1 MSNNINSENLSDSK
15 ANNNKVKNENSSN
28 NSDKKSAK
36 PFNAIFYCETCKRT
50 PLLVFSEKSP
60 KILKYCQNNKK
71 AELINPSNLLN
82 MINIKHGKKK
92 DSLKDSQNINDN
104 NVHPEEFICVSH
116 GKEFINYCEDCSK
129 NICYSCSKEHFRHKL
144 IYFSHLLP
152 SNKDIREGNKILTEM
167 KRDLEKFKNSSKEII
182 KICESLIS
190 VKEIILNNLKL
201 AIDFKKLNF
210 YSIVNY
216 KNLLKTKIKLIE
228 KPYTIINPLTEIN
241 LKILKS
247 IQNNFESYLHEAGTN
262 INNNDFVN
270 LDNSYKNFMDIINE
284 SFDLNK
290 YNNNNININ
299 KIDNN
304 IDNSKEKNVNIKNK
318 IVHENMNNK
327 NVNNYLNLYIN
338 NDITFPFIN
347 NSNFEN
353 IKNIPNKIID
363 LPINNNINNINNNS
377 NPLIS
382 YFLQYEKSTIMNIND
397 INFIINLISSK
408 LGKKIKKLYLC
419 YTASKDGDSAEI
431 FHNKCDF
438 FKNIIVLIKSKI
450 GKKFG
455 GFSEESWA
463 VNTENPIYKKDKNA
477 FIFSLDN
484 YRSYNITKPENAL
497 YCGKKLGP
505 IYGFGEIFIPN
516 NFFTNPSHCNEKEV
530 YKYINFL
537 GNACIED
544 NEPLSGEKE
553 FFVEEIEVYKV
564 DF

>member
-1 MSNNINSENLSDSK
+1 MSNNNIAENIADAKINNIKGKSENSLK
-15 ANNNKVKNENSSN
+15 KN
-28 NSDKKSAK
+28 DKKIEK
-36 PFNAIFYCETCKRT
+36 PFNAIFYCENCKRI

-60 KILKYCQNNKK
+60 KILKYCQNDKK
-71 AELINPSNLLN
+71 AELINPNNLLN

-92 DSLKDSQNINDN
+92 DSLKDNPNINDN
-104 NVHPEEFICVSH
+104 YIYPEEFVCVSH

-129 NICYSCSKEHFRHKL
+129 NICYSCSKEHFKHNL

-228 KPYTIINPLTEIN
+228 KPYTIINPLSEIN

-247 IQNNFESYLHEAGTN
+247 IQKNFESNIQEEGFN
-262 INNNDFVN
+262 INNDIAY
-270 LDNSYKNFMDIINE
+270 LKNSYKNFMDIINE

-290 YNNNNININ
+290 DNNNNSLN
-299 KIDNN
+299 KIENN
-304 IDNSKEKNVNIKNK
+304 NDISKEKNISTKNK
-318 IVHENMNNK
+318 IIKQENMNN
-327 NVNNYLNLYIN
+327 NSVNNFLNLYIK

-347 NSNFEN
+347 NPNLDTMKS
-353 IKNIPNKIID
+353 IKNKIID
-363 LPINNNINNINNNS
+363 LPINNNNNS
-377 NPLIS
+377 NSLIS
-382 YFLQYEKSTIMNIND
+382 YFSQYEKSTIMDIND

-419 YTASKDGDSAEI
+419 YTASKDGDSAEV

-438 FKNIIVLIKSKI
+438 IKNIIVLIKSKN

-455 GFSEESWA
+455 GFSTESWE
-463 VNTENPIYKKDKNA
+463 VNTENQIYKKDKNA
-477 FIFSLDN
+477 FIFSLDKYN
-484 YRSYNITKPENAL
+484 SYKIVKPEKAL
-497 YCGKKLGP
+497 YCGKRLGP
-505 IYGFGEIFIPN
+505 IYGTGEIFIAN
-516 NFFTNPSHCNEKEV
+516 NFFKNPSYCNEKEV
-530 YKYINFL
+530 YKSLNFL
-537 GNACIED
+537 GNANIGD

>member
-1 MSNNINSENLSDSK
+1 MSNNNIAENIADARINNIKGKSENSLK
-15 ANNNKVKNENSSN
+15 KN
-28 NSDKKSAK
+28 DKKIEK
-36 PFNAIFYCETCKRT
+36 PFNAIFYCENCKRI

-60 KILKYCQNNKK
+60 KILKYCQNDKK
-71 AELINPSNLLN
+71 AELINPNNLLN

-92 DSLKDSQNINDN
+92 DSLKDNPNINDN
-104 NVHPEEFICVSH
+104 YICPEEFVCVSH

-129 NICYSCSKEHFRHKL
+129 NICYSCSKEHFKHNL

-228 KPYTIINPLTEIN
+228 KPYTIINPLSEIN

-247 IQNNFESYLHEAGTN
+247 IQKNFESNIQEEGFN
-262 INNNDFVN
+262 INNDIAY
-270 LDNSYKNFMDIINE
+270 LKNSYKNFMDIINE

-290 YNNNNININ
+290 DNNNNSLN
-299 KIDNN
+299 KIENN
-304 IDNSKEKNVNIKNK
+304 NDISKEKNISAKNK
-318 IVHENMNNK
+318 IIKQENMNN
-327 NVNNYLNLYIN
+327 NSVNNFLNLYIK

-347 NSNFEN
+347 NPNLDTMKS
-353 IKNIPNKIID
+353 IQNKIID
-363 LPINNNINNINNNS
+363 LPINNNNNS
-377 NPLIS
+377 NSLIS
-382 YFLQYEKSTIMNIND
+382 YFSQYEKSTIMDIND

-419 YTASKDGDSAEI
+419 YTASKDGDSAEV

-438 FKNIIVLIKSKI
+438 IKNIIVLIKSKN

-455 GFSEESWA
+455 GFSTESWE
-463 VNTENPIYKKDKNA
+463 VNTENQIYKKDKNA
-477 FIFSLDN
+477 FIFSLDKYN
-484 YRSYNITKPENAL
+484 SYKIVKPEKAL
-497 YCGKKLGP
+497 YCGKRLGP
-505 IYGFGEIFIPN
+505 IYGTGEIFIAN
-516 NFFTNPSHCNEKEV
+516 NFFKNPSYCNEKEV
-530 YKYINFL
+530 YKSLNFL
-537 GNACIED
+537 GNANIGD

-553 FFVEEIEVYKV
+553 FLVEEIEVYKV

>member
-1 MSNNINSENLSDSK
+1 MSNNNIAENIADAKIKNIKGKSENSLK
-15 ANNNKVKNENSSN
+15 KN
-28 NSDKKSAK
+28 DKKIEK
-36 PFNAIFYCETCKRT
+36 PFNAIFYCENCKRI

-60 KILKYCQNNKK
+60 KILKFCQNDKK
-71 AELINPSNLLN
+71 AELINPNNLLN
-82 MINIKHGKKK
+82 MINIKHGRKK
-92 DSLKDSQNINDN
+92 DNLKDNPNINDN
-104 NVHPEEFICVSH
+104 YICPEEFVCVSH

-129 NICYSCSKEHFRHKL
+129 NICYSCSKEHFKHNL

-228 KPYTIINPLTEIN
+228 KPYTIINPLSEIN

-247 IQNNFESYLHEAGTN
+247 IQKNFESNIQEEGFN
-262 INNNDFVN
+262 INNDIAY
-270 LDNSYKNFMDIINE
+270 LKNSYKNFMDIINE

-290 YNNNNININ
+290 DNNNNSLN
-299 KIDNN
+299 KIENN
-304 IDNSKEKNVNIKNK
+304 NDISKEKNISTKNK
-318 IVHENMNNK
+318 ITIKQENMNN
-327 NVNNYLNLYIN
+327 NSVNNFLNFYIK

-347 NSNFEN
+347 NPNLDTMKS
-353 IKNIPNKIID
+353 IQNKIID
-363 LPINNNINNINNNS
+363 LPINNNNNNS
-377 NPLIS
+377 NSLIS
-382 YFLQYEKSTIMNIND
+382 YFSQYEKSTIMDIND

-419 YTASKDGDSAEI
+419 YTASKDGDSAEV

-438 FKNIIVLIKSKI
+438 IKNIIVLIKSKN

-455 GFSEESWA
+455 GFSTESWE
-463 VNTENPIYKKDKNA
+463 VNTENQIYKKDKNA
-477 FIFSLDN
+477 FIFSLDKYN
-484 YRSYNITKPENAL
+484 SYKIVKPEKAL
-497 YCGKKLGP
+497 YCGKRLGP
-505 IYGFGEIFIPN
+505 IYGTGEIFIAN
-516 NFFTNPSHCNEKEV
+516 NFFKNPSYCNEKEV
-530 YKYINFL
+530 YKSLNFL
-537 GNACIED
+537 GNANIGD

-553 FFVEEIEVYKV
+553 FLVEEIEVYKV

>member
-1 MSNNINSENLSDSK
+1 MSNNNIAENIADAKINNIKGKSENSLK
-15 ANNNKVKNENSSN
+15 KN
-28 NSDKKSAK
+28 DKKIEK
-36 PFNAIFYCETCKRT
+36 PFNAIFYCENCKRI

-60 KILKYCQNNKK
+60 KILKYCQNDKK
-71 AELINPSNLLN
+71 AELINPNNLLN

-92 DSLKDSQNINDN
+92 DSLKDNPNINDN
-104 NVHPEEFICVSH
+104 YIYPEEFVCVSH

-129 NICYSCSKEHFRHKL
+129 NICYSCSKEHFKHNL

-228 KPYTIINPLTEIN
+228 KPYTIINPLSEIN

-247 IQNNFESYLHEAGTN
+247 IQKNFESNIQEEGFN
-262 INNNDFVN
+262 INNDIAY
-270 LDNSYKNFMDIINE
+270 LKNSYKNFMDIINE

-290 YNNNNININ
+290 DNNNNSLN
-299 KIDNN
+299 KIENN
-304 IDNSKEKNVNIKNK
+304 NDISKEKNISTKNK
-318 IVHENMNNK
+318 IIKQENMNN
-327 NVNNYLNLYIN
+327 NSVNNFLNLYIK

-347 NSNFEN
+347 NPNLDAMKS
-353 IKNIPNKIID
+353 IQNKIID
-363 LPINNNINNINNNS
+363 LPINNNNNNS
-377 NPLIS
+377 NSLIS
-382 YFLQYEKSTIMNIND
+382 YFSQYEKSTIMDIND

-419 YTASKDGDSAEI
+419 YTASKDGDSAEV

-438 FKNIIVLIKSKI
+438 IKNIIVLIKSKN

-455 GFSEESWA
+455 GFSTESWE
-463 VNTENPIYKKDKNA
+463 VNTENQIYKKDKNA
-477 FIFSLDN
+477 FIFSLDKYN
-484 YRSYNITKPENAL
+484 SYKIVKPEKAL
-497 YCGKKLGP
+497 YCGKRLGP
-505 IYGFGEIFIPN
+505 IYGTGEIFIAN
-516 NFFTNPSHCNEKEV
+516 NFFKNPSYCNEKEV
-530 YKYINFL
+530 YKSLNFL
-537 GNACIED
+537 GNANIGD

>member
-1 MSNNINSENLSDSK
+1 MSNNNIAENIADAKINNIKGKSENSLK
-15 ANNNKVKNENSSN
+15 KN
-28 NSDKKSAK
+28 DKKIEK
-36 PFNAIFYCETCKRT
+36 PFNAIFYCENCKRI

-60 KILKYCQNNKK
+60 KILKYCQNDKK
-71 AELINPSNLLN
+71 AELINPNNLLN

-92 DSLKDSQNINDN
+92 DSLKDNPNINDN
-104 NVHPEEFICVSH
+104 YIYPEEFVCVSH

-129 NICYSCSKEHFRHKL
+129 NICYSCSKEHFKHNL

-228 KPYTIINPLTEIN
+228 KPYTIINPLSEIN

-247 IQNNFESYLHEAGTN
+247 IQKNFESNIQEEGFN
-262 INNNDFVN
+262 INNDIAY
-270 LDNSYKNFMDIINE
+270 LKNSYKNFMDIINE

-290 YNNNNININ
+290 DNNNNIN
-299 KIDNN
+299 KIENN
-304 IDNSKEKNVNIKNK
+304 NDISKEKNISTKNK
-318 IVHENMNNK
+318 IIKQENMNN
-327 NVNNYLNLYIN
+327 NSVNNFLNLYIK

-347 NSNFEN
+347 NPNLDTMKS
-353 IKNIPNKIID
+353 IQNKIID
-363 LPINNNINNINNNS
+363 LPINNNNNNNNNNS
-377 NPLIS
+377 NSLIS
-382 YFLQYEKSTIMNIND
+382 YFSQYEKSTIMDIND

-419 YTASKDGDSAEI
+419 YTASKDGDSAEV

-438 FKNIIVLIKSKI
+438 IKNIIVLIKSKN

-455 GFSEESWA
+455 GFSTESWE
-463 VNTENPIYKKDKNA
+463 VNTENQIYKKDKNA
-477 FIFSLDN
+477 FIFSLDKYN
-484 YRSYNITKPENAL
+484 SYKIVKPEKAL
-497 YCGKKLGP
+497 YCGKRLGP
-505 IYGFGEIFIPN
+505 IYGTGEIFIAN
-516 NFFTNPSHCNEKEV
+516 NFFKNPSYCNEKEV
-530 YKYINFL
+530 YKSLNFL
-537 GNACIED
+537 GNANIGD

>member
-1 MSNNINSENLSDSK
+1 MSNNNIAENIADARINNT
-15 ANNNKVKNENSSN
+15 KVKSENSSKK
-28 NSDKKSAK
+28 SDKKIEK
-36 PFNAIFYCETCKRT
+36 PFNAIFYCENCKRI

-60 KILKYCQNNKK
+60 KILKYCQNDKK
-71 AELINPSNLLN
+71 AELINPNNLLN

-92 DSLKDSQNINDN
+92 DSLKDNPNINDN
-104 NVHPEEFICVSH
+104 YIYPEEFVCVSH

-129 NICYSCSKEHFRHKL
+129 NICYSCSKEHFKHNL

-228 KPYTIINPLTEIN
+228 KPYTIINPLSEIN

-247 IQNNFESYLHEAGTN
+247 IQKNFESNIQEEGFN
-262 INNNDFVN
+262 INNDIAY
-270 LDNSYKNFMDIINE
+270 LKNSYKNFMDIINE

-290 YNNNNININ
+290 DNNNNSLN
-299 KIDNN
+299 KIENN
-304 IDNSKEKNVNIKNK
+304 NDISKEKNISTKNK
-318 IVHENMNNK
+318 IIKQENMNN
-327 NVNNYLNLYIN
+327 NSVNNFLNLYIK

-347 NSNFEN
+347 NPNLDTMKS
-353 IKNIPNKIID
+353 IQNKIID
-363 LPINNNINNINNNS
+363 LPINNNNNNS
-377 NPLIS
+377 NSLIS
-382 YFLQYEKSTIMNIND
+382 YFSQYEKSTIMDIND

-419 YTASKDGDSAEI
+419 YTASKDGDSAEV

-438 FKNIIVLIKSKI
+438 IKNIIVLIKSKN

-455 GFSEESWA
+455 GFSTESWE
-463 VNTENPIYKKDKNA
+463 VNTENQIYKKDKNA
-477 FIFSLDN
+477 FIFSLDKYN
-484 YRSYNITKPENAL
+484 SYKIVKPEKAL
-497 YCGKKLGP
+497 YCGKRLGP
-505 IYGFGEIFIPN
+505 IYGTGEIFIAN
-516 NFFTNPSHCNEKEV
+516 NFFKNPSYCNEKEV
-530 YKYINFL
+530 YKSLNFL
-537 GNACIED
+537 GNANIED

>member
-1 MSNNINSENLSDSK
+1 MSNNNIAENIADAKINNIKGKSENSLK
-15 ANNNKVKNENSSN
+15 KN
-28 NSDKKSAK
+28 DKKIEK
-36 PFNAIFYCETCKRT
+36 PFNAIFYCENCKRI

-60 KILKYCQNNKK
+60 KILKYCQNDKK
-71 AELINPSNLLN
+71 AELINPNNLLN

-92 DSLKDSQNINDN
+92 DSLKDNPNINDN
-104 NVHPEEFICVSH
+104 YIYPEEFVCVSH

-129 NICYSCSKEHFRHKL
+129 NICYSCSKEHFKHNL

-216 KNLLKTKIKLIE
+216 KDLLKTKIKLIE
-228 KPYTIINPLTEIN
+228 KPYTIINPLSEIN

-247 IQNNFESYLHEAGTN
+247 IQKNFESNIQEEGFN
-262 INNNDFVN
+262 INNDIAY
-270 LDNSYKNFMDIINE
+270 LKNSYKNFMDIINE

-290 YNNNNININ
+290 DNNNNNSLN
-299 KIDNN
+299 KIENN
-304 IDNSKEKNVNIKNK
+304 NDISKEKNISTKNK
-318 IVHENMNNK
+318 IIKQENMNN
-327 NVNNYLNLYIN
+327 NSVNNFLNLYIK

-347 NSNFEN
+347 NPNLDTMKS
-353 IKNIPNKIID
+353 IQNKIID
-363 LPINNNINNINNNS
+363 LPINNNNNNS
-377 NPLIS
+377 NSLIS
-382 YFLQYEKSTIMNIND
+382 YFSQYEKSTIMDIND

-419 YTASKDGDSAEI
+419 YTASKDGDSAEV

-438 FKNIIVLIKSKI
+438 IKNIIVLIKSKN

-455 GFSEESWA
+455 GFSTESWE
-463 VNTENPIYKKDKNA
+463 VNTENQIYKKDKNA
-477 FIFSLDN
+477 FIFSLDKYN
-484 YRSYNITKPENAL
+484 SYKIVKPEKAL
-497 YCGKKLGP
+497 YCGKRLGP
-505 IYGFGEIFIPN
+505 IYGTGEIFIAN
-516 NFFTNPSHCNEKEV
+516 NFFKNPSYCYEKEV
-530 YKYINFL
+530 YKSLNFL
-537 GNACIED
+537 GNANIED
-544 NEPLSGEKE
+544 NGPLSGEKE

>member
-1 MSNNINSENLSDSK
+1 MSNNNIAENIADAKINNIKGKSENSLK
-15 ANNNKVKNENSSN
+15 KN
-28 NSDKKSAK
+28 DKKIEK
-36 PFNAIFYCETCKRT
+36 PFNAIFYCENCKRI

-60 KILKYCQNNKK
+60 KILKYCQNDKK
-71 AELINPSNLLN
+71 AELINPNNLLN

-92 DSLKDSQNINDN
+92 DSLKDNPNINDN
-104 NVHPEEFICVSH
+104 YIYPEEFVCVSH

-129 NICYSCSKEHFRHKL
+129 NICYSCSKEHFKHNL

-228 KPYTIINPLTEIN
+228 KPYTIINPLSEIN

-247 IQNNFESYLHEAGTN
+247 IQKNFESNIQEEGFN
-262 INNNDFVN
+262 INNDIAY
-270 LDNSYKNFMDIINE
+270 LKNSYKNFMDIINE

-290 YNNNNININ
+290 DNNNNSLN
-299 KIDNN
+299 KIENN
-304 IDNSKEKNVNIKNK
+304 NDISKEKNISTKNK
-318 IVHENMNNK
+318 IIKQENMNN
-327 NVNNYLNLYIN
+327 NSVNNFLNLYIK

-347 NSNFEN
+347 NPNLDTMKS
-353 IKNIPNKIID
+353 IQNKIID
-363 LPINNNINNINNNS
+363 LPINNNNNS
-377 NPLIS
+377 NSLIS
-382 YFLQYEKSTIMNIND
+382 YFSQYEKSTIMDIND

-419 YTASKDGDSAEI
+419 YTASKDGDSAEV

-438 FKNIIVLIKSKI
+438 IKNIIVLIKSKN

-455 GFSEESWA
+455 GFSTESWE
-463 VNTENPIYKKDKNA
+463 VNTENQIYKKDKNA
-477 FIFSLDN
+477 FIFSLDKYN
-484 YRSYNITKPENAL
+484 SYKIVKPEKAL
-497 YCGKKLGP
+497 YCGKRLGP
-505 IYGFGEIFIPN
+505 IYGTGEIFIAN
-516 NFFTNPSHCNEKEV
+516 NFFKNPSYCNEKEV
-530 YKYINFL
+530 YKSLNFL
-537 GNACIED
+537 GNANIGD

>member
-1 MSNNINSENLSDSK
+1 MSNNNIAENIADAKINNIKGKSENSLK
-15 ANNNKVKNENSSN
+15 KN
-28 NSDKKSAK
+28 DKKIEK
-36 PFNAIFYCETCKRT
+36 PFNAIFYCENCKRI

-60 KILKYCQNNKK
+60 KILKYCQNDKK
-71 AELINPSNLLN
+71 AELINPNNLLN

-92 DSLKDSQNINDN
+92 DSLKDNPNINDN
-104 NVHPEEFICVSH
+104 YIYPEEFVCVSH

-129 NICYSCSKEHFRHKL
+129 NICYSCSKEHFKHNL

-228 KPYTIINPLTEIN
+228 KPYTIINPLSEIN

-247 IQNNFESYLHEAGTN
+247 IQKNFESNIQEEGFN
-262 INNNDFVN
+262 INNDIAY
-270 LDNSYKNFMDIINE
+270 LKNSYKNFMDIINE

-290 YNNNNININ
+290 DNNNNSLN
-299 KIDNN
+299 KIENN
-304 IDNSKEKNVNIKNK
+304 NDISKEKNISTKNK
-318 IVHENMNNK
+318 IIKQENMNN
-327 NVNNYLNLYIN
+327 NSVNNFLNLYIK

-347 NSNFEN
+347 NPNLDTMKS
-353 IKNIPNKIID
+353 IQNKIID
-363 LPINNNINNINNNS
+363 LPINNNNNNNNS
-377 NPLIS
+377 NSLIS
-382 YFLQYEKSTIMNIND
+382 YFSQYEKSTIMDIND

-419 YTASKDGDSAEI
+419 YTASKDGDSAEV

-438 FKNIIVLIKSKI
+438 IKNIIVLIKSKN

-455 GFSEESWA
+455 GFSTESWE
-463 VNTENPIYKKDKNA
+463 VNTENQIYKKDKNA
-477 FIFSLDN
+477 FIFSLDKYN
-484 YRSYNITKPENAL
+484 SYKIVKPEKAL
-497 YCGKKLGP
+497 YCGKRLGP
-505 IYGFGEIFIPN
+505 IYGTGEIFIAN
-516 NFFTNPSHCNEKEV
+516 NFFKNPSYCNEKEV
-530 YKYINFL
+530 YKSLNFL
-537 GNACIED
+537 GNANIGD

>member
-1 MSNNINSENLSDSK
+1 MSNNNIAENIADAKINNIKGKSENSLK
-15 ANNNKVKNENSSN
+15 KN
-28 NSDKKSAK
+28 DKKIEK
-36 PFNAIFYCETCKRT
+36 PFNAIFYCENCKRI

-60 KILKYCQNNKK
+60 KILKYCQNDKK
-71 AELINPSNLLN
+71 AELINPNNLLN

-92 DSLKDSQNINDN
+92 DSLKDNPNINDN
-104 NVHPEEFICVSH
+104 YIYPEEFVCVSH

-129 NICYSCSKEHFRHKL
+129 NICYSCSKEHFKHNL

-228 KPYTIINPLTEIN
+228 KPYTIINPLSEIN

-247 IQNNFESYLHEAGTN
+247 IQKNFESNIQEEGFN
-262 INNNDFVN
+262 INNDIAY
-270 LDNSYKNFMDIINE
+270 LKNSYKNFMDIINE

-290 YNNNNININ
+290 DNNNNSLN
-299 KIDNN
+299 KIENN
-304 IDNSKEKNVNIKNK
+304 NDISKEKNISTKNK
-318 IVHENMNNK
+318 IIKQENMNN
-327 NVNNYLNLYIN
+327 NSVNNFLNLYIK

-347 NSNFEN
+347 NPNLDTMKS
-353 IKNIPNKIID
+353 IQNKIID
-363 LPINNNINNINNNS
+363 LPINNNNNNS
-377 NPLIS
+377 NSLIS
-382 YFLQYEKSTIMNIND
+382 YFSQYEKSTIMDIND

-419 YTASKDGDSAEI
+419 YTASKDGDSAEV

-438 FKNIIVLIKSKI
+438 IKNIIVLIKSKN

-455 GFSEESWA
+455 GFSTESWE
-463 VNTENPIYKKDKNA
+463 VNTENQIYKKDKNA
-477 FIFSLDN
+477 FIFSLDKYN
-484 YRSYNITKPENAL
+484 SYKIVKPEKAL
-497 YCGKKLGP
+497 YCGKRLGP
-505 IYGFGEIFIPN
+505 IYGTGEIFIAN
-516 NFFTNPSHCNEKEV
+516 NFFKNPSYCNEKEV
-530 YKYINFL
+530 YKSLNFL
-537 GNACIED
+537 GNADIGD

>member
-1 MSNNINSENLSDSK
+1 MSNNNIAENIADAKINNIK
-15 ANNNKVKNENSSN
+15 GKNENSLKKN
-28 NSDKKSAK
+28 DKKIEK
-36 PFNAIFYCETCKRT
+36 PFNAIFYCENCKRI
-50 PLLVFSEKSP
+50 PLLVFSENSP
-60 KILKYCQNNKK
+60 KILKYCQNDKK
-71 AELINPSNLLN
+71 AELINPNNLLN

-92 DSLKDSQNINDN
+92 DSLKDNPNINDN
-104 NVHPEEFICVSH
+104 YIYPEEFVCVSH

-129 NICYSCSKEHFRHKL
+129 NICYSCSKEHFRHNL

-228 KPYTIINPLTEIN
+228 KPYTIINPLSEIN

-247 IQNNFESYLHEAGTN
+247 IQKNFESNIQEEGFN
-262 INNNDFVN
+262 INNDIAY
-270 LDNSYKNFMDIINE
+270 LKNSYKNFMDIINE

-290 YNNNNININ
+290 DNNNNIN
-299 KIDNN
+299 KIENN
-304 IDNSKEKNVNIKNK
+304 NDISKEKNISTKNK
-318 IVHENMNNK
+318 IIKQENMNN
-327 NVNNYLNLYIN
+327 NSVNNFLNLYIK

-347 NSNFEN
+347 NPNLDTMKS
-353 IKNIPNKIID
+353 IQNKIID
-363 LPINNNINNINNNS
+363 LPINNNNNNS
-377 NPLIS
+377 NSLIS
-382 YFLQYEKSTIMNIND
+382 YFSQYEKSTIMDIND

-419 YTASKDGDSAEI
+419 YTASKDGDSAEV

-438 FKNIIVLIKSKI
+438 IKNIIVLIKSKN

-455 GFSEESWA
+455 GFSTESWE
-463 VNTENPIYKKDKNA
+463 VNTENQIYKKDKNA
-477 FIFSLDN
+477 FIFSLDKYN
-484 YRSYNITKPENAL
+484 SYKIVKPEKAL
-497 YCGKKLGP
+497 YCGKRLGP
-505 IYGFGEIFIPN
+505 IYGTGEIFIAN
-516 NFFTNPSHCNEKEV
+516 NFFKNPSYCNEKEV
-530 YKYINFL
+530 YKSLNFL
-537 GNACIED
+537 GNANIED

>member
-1 MSNNINSENLSDSK
+1 MSNNNIAENIADAKINNIKGKSENSLK
-15 ANNNKVKNENSSN
+15 KN
-28 NSDKKSAK
+28 DKKIEK
-36 PFNAIFYCETCKRT
+36 PFNAIFYCENCKRI

-60 KILKYCQNNKK
+60 KILKYCQNDKK
-71 AELINPSNLLN
+71 AELINPNNLLN

-92 DSLKDSQNINDN
+92 DSLKDNPNINDN
-104 NVHPEEFICVSH
+104 YIYPEEFVCVSH

-129 NICYSCSKEHFRHKL
+129 NICYSCSKEHFKHNL

-228 KPYTIINPLTEIN
+228 KPYTIINPLSEIN

-247 IQNNFESYLHEAGTN
+247 IQKNFESNIQEEGFN
-262 INNNDFVN
+262 INNDIAY
-270 LDNSYKNFMDIINE
+270 LKNSYKNFMDIINE

-290 YNNNNININ
+290 DNNNNSLN
-299 KIDNN
+299 KIENN
-304 IDNSKEKNVNIKNK
+304 NDISKEKNISTKNK
-318 IVHENMNNK
+318 IIKQENMNN
-327 NVNNYLNLYIN
+327 NSVNNFLNLYIK

-347 NSNFEN
+347 NPNLDTMKS
-353 IKNIPNKIID
+353 IQNKIID
-363 LPINNNINNINNNS
+363 LPINNNNNNS
-377 NPLIS
+377 NSLIS
-382 YFLQYEKSTIMNIND
+382 YFSQYEKSTIMDIND

-419 YTASKDGDSAEI
+419 YTASKDGDSAEV

-438 FKNIIVLIKSKI
+438 IKNIIVLIKSKN

-455 GFSEESWA
+455 GFSTESWE
-463 VNTENPIYKKDKNA
+463 VNTENQIYKKDKNA
-477 FIFSLDN
+477 FIFSLDKYN
-484 YRSYNITKPENAL
+484 SYKIVKPEKAL
-497 YCGKKLGP
+497 YCGKRLGP
-505 IYGFGEIFIPN
+505 IYGTGEIFIAN
-516 NFFTNPSHCNEKEV
+516 NFFKNPSYCNEKEV
-530 YKYINFL
+530 YKSLNFL
-537 GNACIED
+537 GNANIGD

>member
-1 MSNNINSENLSDSK
+1 MSNNNIAENIADAKINNIKGKSENSLK
-15 ANNNKVKNENSSN
+15 KN
-28 NSDKKSAK
+28 DKKIEK
-36 PFNAIFYCETCKRT
+36 PFNAIFYCENCKRI

-60 KILKYCQNNKK
+60 KILKYCQNDKK
-71 AELINPSNLLN
+71 AELINPNNLLY

-92 DSLKDSQNINDN
+92 DSLKDNPNINDN
-104 NVHPEEFICVSH
+104 YIYPEEFVCVSH

-129 NICYSCSKEHFRHKL
+129 NICYSCSKEHFKHNL

-228 KPYTIINPLTEIN
+228 KPYTIINPLSEIN

-247 IQNNFESYLHEAGTN
+247 IQKNFESNIQEEGFN
-262 INNNDFVN
+262 INNDIAY
-270 LDNSYKNFMDIINE
+270 LKNSYKNFMDIINE

-290 YNNNNININ
+290 DNNNNSLN
-299 KIDNN
+299 KIENN
-304 IDNSKEKNVNIKNK
+304 NDISKEKNISTKNK
-318 IVHENMNNK
+318 IIKQENMNN
-327 NVNNYLNLYIN
+327 NSVNNFLNLYIK

-347 NSNFEN
+347 NPNLDTMKS
-353 IKNIPNKIID
+353 IQNKIID
-363 LPINNNINNINNNS
+363 LPINNNNNS
-377 NPLIS
+377 NSLIS
-382 YFLQYEKSTIMNIND
+382 YFSQYEKSTIMDIND

-419 YTASKDGDSAEI
+419 YTASKDGDSAEV

-438 FKNIIVLIKSKI
+438 IKNIIVLIKSKN

-455 GFSEESWA
+455 GFSTESWE
-463 VNTENPIYKKDKNA
+463 VNTENQIYKKDKNA
-477 FIFSLDN
+477 FIFSLDKYN
-484 YRSYNITKPENAL
+484 SYKIVKPEKAL
-497 YCGKKLGP
+497 YCGKRLGP
-505 IYGFGEIFIPN
+505 IYGTGEIFIAN
-516 NFFTNPSHCNEKEV
+516 NFFKNPSYCNEKEV
-530 YKYINFL
+530 YKSLNFL
-537 GNACIED
+537 GNANIGD

>member
-1 MSNNINSENLSDSK
+1 MSNNNIAENIADAKINNIKGKSENSLK
-15 ANNNKVKNENSSN
+15 KN
-28 NSDKKSAK
+28 DKKIEK
-36 PFNAIFYCETCKRT
+36 PFNAIFYCENCKRI

-60 KILKYCQNNKK
+60 KILKYCQNDKK
-71 AELINPSNLLN
+71 AELINPNNLLN

-92 DSLKDSQNINDN
+92 DSLKDNPNINDN
-104 NVHPEEFICVSH
+104 YIYPEEFVCVSH

-129 NICYSCSKEHFRHKL
+129 NICYSCSKEHFKHNL

-228 KPYTIINPLTEIN
+228 KPYTIINPLSEIN

-247 IQNNFESYLHEAGTN
+247 IQKNFESNIQEEGFN
-262 INNNDFVN
+262 INNDIAY
-270 LDNSYKNFMDIINE
+270 LKNSYKNFMDIINE

-290 YNNNNININ
+290 DNNDNNIN
-299 KIDNN
+299 KIENN
-304 IDNSKEKNVNIKNK
+304 NDISKEKNISTKNK
-318 IVHENMNNK
+318 IIKQENMNN
-327 NVNNYLNLYIN
+327 NSVNNFLKKKKK

-347 NSNFEN
+347 N
-353 IKNIPNKIID
+353 PNLDTMKSIQNNIID
-363 LPINNNINNINNNS
+363 LPINNNNNNS
-377 NPLIS
+377 NSLIS
-382 YFLQYEKSTIMNIND
+382 YFSQYEKSTIMDIND

-419 YTASKDGDSAEI
+419 YTASKDGDSAEV

-438 FKNIIVLIKSKI
+438 IKNIIVLIKSKN

-455 GFSEESWA
+455 GFSTESWE
-463 VNTENPIYKKDKNA
+463 VNTENQIYKKDKNA
-477 FIFSLDN
+477 FIFSLDKYN
-484 YRSYNITKPENAL
+484 SYKIVKPEKAL
-497 YCGKKLGP
+497 YCGKRLGP
-505 IYGFGEIFIPN
+505 IYGTGEIFIAN
-516 NFFTNPSHCNEKEV
+516 NFFKNPSYCNEKEV
-530 YKYINFL
+530 YKSLNFL
-537 GNACIED
+537 GNANIGD

>member
-1 MSNNINSENLSDSK
+1 MSNNNIAENIADARINNT
-15 ANNNKVKNENSSN
+15 KVKSENSSKK
-28 NSDKKSAK
+28 SDKKIEK
-36 PFNAIFYCETCKRT
+36 PFNAIFYCENCKRI

-60 KILKYCQNNKK
+60 KILKYCQNDKK
-71 AELINPSNLLN
+71 AELINPNNLLN

-92 DSLKDSQNINDN
+92 DSLKDNPNINDN
-104 NVHPEEFICVSH
+104 YIYPEEFVCVSH

-129 NICYSCSKEHFRHKL
+129 NICYSCSKEHFKHNL

-228 KPYTIINPLTEIN
+228 KPYTIINPLSEIN

-247 IQNNFESYLHEAGTN
+247 IQKNFESNIQEEGFN
-262 INNNDFVN
+262 INNDIAY
-270 LDNSYKNFMDIINE
+270 LKNSYKNFMDIINE

-290 YNNNNININ
+290 DNNNNSLN
-299 KIDNN
+299 KIENN
-304 IDNSKEKNVNIKNK
+304 NDISKEKNISTKNK
-318 IVHENMNNK
+318 IIKQENMNN
-327 NVNNYLNLYIN
+327 NSVNNFLNLYIK

-347 NSNFEN
+347 NPNLDTMKS
-353 IKNIPNKIID
+353 IQNKIID
-363 LPINNNINNINNNS
+363 LPINNNNNNS
-377 NPLIS
+377 NSLIS
-382 YFLQYEKSTIMNIND
+382 YFSQYEKSTIMDIND

-419 YTASKDGDSAEI
+419 YTASKDGDSAEV

-438 FKNIIVLIKSKI
+438 IKNIIVLIKSKN

-455 GFSEESWA
+455 GFSTESWE
-463 VNTENPIYKKDKNA
+463 VNTENQIYKKDKNA
-477 FIFSLDN
+477 FIFSLDKYN
-484 YRSYNITKPENAL
+484 SYKIVKPEKAL
-497 YCGKKLGP
+497 YCGKRLGP
-505 IYGFGEIFIPN
+505 IYGTGEIFIAN
-516 NFFTNPSHCNEKEV
+516 NFFKNPSYCNEKEV
-530 YKYINFL
+530 YKSLNFL
-537 GNACIED
+537 GNANIGD

>member
-1 MSNNINSENLSDSK
+1 MSNNNIAENIADARINNS
-15 ANNNKVKNENSSN
+15 KVKNEISSKKN
-28 NSDKKSAK
+28 DKKIEK
-36 PFNAIFYCETCKRT
+36 PFNAIFYCENCKRI

-60 KILKYCQNNKK
+60 KILKYCQNDKK
-71 AELINPSNLLN
+71 AELINPNNLLN

-92 DSLKDSQNINDN
+92 DSLKDNPNINDN
-104 NVHPEEFICVSH
+104 YIYPEEFVCVSH

-129 NICYSCSKEHFRHKL
+129 NICYSCSKEHFKHNL

-228 KPYTIINPLTEIN
+228 KPYTIINPLSEIN

-247 IQNNFESYLHEAGTN
+247 IQKNFESNIQEEGFN
-262 INNNDFVN
+262 INNDIAY
-270 LDNSYKNFMDIINE
+270 LKNSYKNFMDIINE

-290 YNNNNININ
+290 DNNSLNKIENNNDI
-299 KIDNN
+299 
-304 IDNSKEKNVNIKNK
+304 SKEKNISTKNK
-318 IVHENMNNK
+318 IIKQENMNN
-327 NVNNYLNLYIN
+327 NSVNNFLNLYIK

-347 NSNFEN
+347 NPNLDTMKS
-353 IKNIPNKIID
+353 IQNKIID
-363 LPINNNINNINNNS
+363 LPINNNNNS
-377 NPLIS
+377 NSLIS
-382 YFLQYEKSTIMNIND
+382 YFSQYEKSTIMDIND

-419 YTASKDGDSAEI
+419 YTASKDGDSAEV

-438 FKNIIVLIKSKI
+438 IKNIIVLIKSKN

-455 GFSEESWA
+455 GFSTESWE
-463 VNTENPIYKKDKNA
+463 VNTENQIYKKDKNA
-477 FIFSLDN
+477 FIFSLDKYN
-484 YRSYNITKPENAL
+484 SYKIVKPEKAL
-497 YCGKKLGP
+497 YCGKRLGP
-505 IYGFGEIFIPN
+505 IYGTGEIFIAN
-516 NFFTNPSHCNEKEV
+516 NFFKNPSYCNEKEV
-530 YKYINFL
+530 YKSLNFL
-537 GNACIED
+537 GNANIGD